1 MSPELFGQVVHIL
14 EADPVISIQITKS
27 VGRFTFYEKVQAN
40 ESNIGLAVTTK
51 KLQNIIKLW
60 WPATPLIEPFPTF
73 ICWPILVETNFA
85 IHSTLNNSPTATI
98 GFLITVDLILADKN
112 AVV

>member
-1 MSPELFGQVVHIL
+1 MRKVALKICWNISNRWATMSPELFGQVVHIL

-60 WPATPLIEPFPTF
+60 
-73 ICWPILVETNFA
+73 
-85 IHSTLNNSPTATI
+85 
-98 GFLITVDLILADKN
+98 
-112 AVV
+112 